1 MRASGA
7 RKPWVMP
14 PRRRSRL
21 LSPQRRKA
29 MPPAKTL
36 RELGLAKGMI
46 LLDVGCGPGFF
57 TLPAC
62 RIVGR
67 RGAVLACDISPIM
80 LRETRQKA
88 REAGHEN
95 IELRRNRDPHIPFPD
110 SVADIALL
118 AFVTHETRSIQGL
131 LSEARRA
138 LKPGGRIVLMEW
150 HVHETDHGP
159 PLWTRI
165 APNDL
170 KSEVRAAGFTGA
182 LSQNNDADTYRVT
195 ARAPL
200 LGSGRG
206 RR

>member
-1 MRASGA
+1 
-7 RKPWVMP
+7 
-14 PRRRSRL
+14 
-21 LSPQRRKA
+21 

-36 RELGLAKGMI
+36 RELGLAKGMT

-62 RIVGR
+62 RIAGR
-67 RGAVLACDISPIM
+67 GGAVLACDISPVM

-88 REAGHEN
+88 REAGYEN
-95 IELRRNRDPHIPFPD
+95 LNLRRNRDPEVPFPAAA
-110 SVADIALL
+110 ADIALL
-118 AFVTHETRSIQGL
+118 AFVIHETRSIQGL
-131 LSEARRA
+131 LSEVRRA

-150 HVHETDHGP
+150 HVHETEHGP

-170 KSEVRAAGFTGA
+170 KREVRAAGFTGMRA
-182 LSQNNDADTYRVT
+182 QDHDADTYRVT

-200 LGSGRG
+200 RGSGRG